1 MKIFSFM
8 AAMENGIYKGDDL
21 YKSGTINV
29 DDAVIKDFNG
39 VGWGE
44 ITYDSGFAYSSNV
57 AATNLALALGR
68 DKLYDFY
75 QSLGFG
81 QKTGITLPGE
91 VKGSANFIYR
101 TELATASFGQG
112 ITTTPI
118 QNLQALTILT
128 NGGVELQPYIVEK
141 IVDSQ
146 TNKVTYQHERT
157 ELGQKASKET
167 TQKLLDLM
175 YDVVYSGKT
184 DAKFYKTDSVKLIG
198 KTGTAQITGSNG
210 QYLTGKND
218 YVRSFAGIFPYEDP
232 QYIIYISV
240 KQFDGVYKEFA
251 QTVSKVVIDTSKIIT
266 LENYINTDVVT
277 TEEKLKNQRLN
288 VIKIGNGNVIINQ
301 YPLKN
306 RQVLAGNKVF
316 LLTNGSEVTMP
327 DITGWSSSEVTT
339 FTKLLNL
346 NVKSNG
352 SGHVTAF
359 NIPVGT
365 ALNSESNLEVTYS

>member
-1 MKIFSFM
+1 M
-8 AAMENGIYKGDDL
+8 
-21 YKSGTINV
+21 
-29 DDAVIKDFNG
+29 
-39 VGWGE
+39 
-44 ITYDSGFAYSSNV
+44 
-57 AATNLALALGR
+57 
-68 DKLYDFY
+68 YDFY

-118 QNLQALTILT
+118 QNLQALTVLT

-251 QTVSKVVIDTSKIIT
+251 QTVSKVVEEIAKYKNITESTEVIDTSKIIT